1 MEENPKPKPN
11 PQPTVRRL
19 PQQTRERL
27 FPNFPHLDKNY
38 DITQLDALI
47 DLLWDV
53 SKNMVGND
61 DDKHLDLM
69 QFITNHLSDATEFA
83 YC

>member
-1 MEENPKPKPN
+1 MEENPKPKPKL
-11 PQPTVRRL
+11 QPTTRRL

-38 DITQLDALI
+38 DIKQLDALL

-61 DDKHLDLM
+61 DDKHFDLM